1 MTRRIFLVLLA
12 LTLLFRFWLAAAMP
26 ITGDE
31 AYFIWWG
38 WTPALGFYDHP
49 PMIGWWLALLL
60 KVSAAEWWLRTP
72 TILIPGIMALATARF
87 LRSRGEALSWGAAT
101 LVLLAPVNVWNV
113 FVTTD
118 TPLIYFVFFSALAF
132 LHAARD
138 DNWRFY
144 LLSGL
149 LLAGAALSKY
159 FAALLG
165 FAYLLHALVHPGRRK
180 WLGLLLCY
188 SAVVPAL
195 LLMAWWNSSHCW
207 SNYMFN
213 FVNRHGDAGWSW
225 QTPLLYLVMLLYM
238 LTPPVVWLL
247 IRERAALATT
257 WVAAPGRALLSIA
270 AAPLLL
276 FAGLSLVKEIGLH
289 WVLAFLPFVFIA
301 LAGMLDAAR
310 LQRVV
315 NFFIGFAIFHIIVI
329 VAIAQFPLEAWQ
341 RTRLYDGIVLTFE
354 TQKLLEQL
362 KPYEKDYVF
371 ASDGF
376 SNAVTLGYNARHYFL
391 VFGEGSSHARH
402 DDILTD
408 FRALDGRNIL
418 ILRKTPPDPDYYEKF
433 FHKVDVRSFKVRGVD
448 FYIVLGRTFYY
459 AAYRDDVLDWVRR
472 NYYAIPRWLPQNG
485 CYFCDRYFPE
495 TSCCK

>member
-1 MTRRIFLVLLA
+1 
-12 LTLLFRFWLAAAMP
+12 
-26 ITGDE
+26 
-31 AYFIWWG
+31 
-38 WTPALGFYDHP
+38 
-49 PMIGWWLALLL
+49 
-60 KVSAAEWWLRTP
+60 
-72 TILIPGIMALATARF
+72 
-87 LRSRGEALSWGAAT
+87 
-101 LVLLAPVNVWNV
+101 
-113 FVTTD
+113 
-118 TPLIYFVFFSALAF
+118 
-132 LHAARD
+132 
-138 DNWRFY
+138 
-144 LLSGL
+144 
-149 LLAGAALSKY
+149 
-159 FAALLG
+159 
-165 FAYLLHALVHPGRRK
+165 
-180 WLGLLLCY
+180 
-188 SAVVPAL
+188 
-195 LLMAWWNSSHCW
+195 
-207 SNYMFN
+207 MFN

-301 LAGMLDAAR
+301 LAGMLAAAR

-391 VFGEGSSHARH
+391 
-402 DDILTD
+402 DILTD